1 MVEIRYSNAAAKAL
15 RRSDKRALIREKID
29 QLAVD
34 PASLGANV
42 IRLSG
47 RDDFRLRVQN
57 WRVLF
62 RIEQGVLLVD
72 QVQPRG
78 AAYED

>member
-1 MVEIRYSNAAAKAL
+1 MEIRYSNAAAKAL

-29 QLAVD
+29 QLALD
-34 PASLGANV
+34 PASLSTNV

-47 RDDFRLRVQN
+47 RDEFRLRVQN

-62 RIEQGVLLVD
+62 RIEEGVLLVD
-72 QVQPRG
+72 QVLPRG
-78 AAYED
+78 SAYEE